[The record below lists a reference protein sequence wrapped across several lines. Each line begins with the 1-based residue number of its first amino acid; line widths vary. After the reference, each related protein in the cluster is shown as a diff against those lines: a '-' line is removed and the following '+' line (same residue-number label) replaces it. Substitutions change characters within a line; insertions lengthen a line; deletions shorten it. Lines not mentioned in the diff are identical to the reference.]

1 MGKMHT
7 AITSF
12 KNGTSPAMKNKAAA
26 PDKSSDEMRE
36 QIHREMMSAVSHDL
50 KTPLATII
58 GSLEVYFRMNDKL
71 TPEKRATLV
80 NSALMEAYRL
90 DSFITN
96 ILDMAK
102 LENGMVNIKS
112 ERVELGSLLRDSL
125 TRIGP
130 RRERG
135 DIRFP
140 EVMTPI
146 FVRTDP
152 MLLSRAAGLVLDN
165 ALKHGGQRPTI
176 WIDFG
181 ADEKRSFISIR
192 DNGTG
197 IPAGKEEAIFSKYTR
212 YSKSDQQ
219 NAGTG
224 LGLAIC
230 REIMRNL
237 SGDISV
243 QNHAEGGAH
252 FSLYFPVQ

>member
-1 MGKMHT
+1 
-7 AITSF
+7 
-12 KNGTSPAMKNKAAA
+12 MKNKNAAA
-26 PDKSSDEMRE
+26 DKSFDETRE
-36 QIHREMMSAVSHDL
+36 QIHRQMMSAVSHDL

-58 GSLEVYFRMNDKL
+58 GSLEVYFRMNDRL
-71 TPEKRATLV
+71 TPEKRTTLI

-90 DSFITN
+90 DNFITN

-112 ERVELGSLLRDSL
+112 EKTELTSLLRDSV
-125 TRIGP
+125 TRLGP
-130 RRERG
+130 RREKG

-140 EVMTPI
+140 EGNSPI

-165 ALKHGGQRPTI
+165 ALKHGGQHPTI
-176 WIDFG
+176 WVNYG
-181 ADEKRSFISIR
+181 ADHDKAFISIR
-192 DNGTG
+192 DNGAG
-197 IPAGKEEAIFSKYTR
+197 IPPGKEEDIFSKYTR

-224 LGLAIC
+224 LGLPIV

-237 SGDISV
+237 AGEITV
-243 QNHAEGGAH
+243 ANHAEGGAH
-252 FSLYFPVQ
+252 FSLNFPVQ